1 MNVEGDTDAEWGK
14 NGEDDPNLWTDWND
28 SQGDD
33 QDVPF
38 HLFDDWNPEPV
49 QTSDDDDTMVGDL
62 FDDWNPDEMQTA
74 DDEAMVGD
82 QSQMM
87 TCGEIVD
94 VDGDHRGAV
103 LGSNNG
109 SVGGLPREKQVLR
122 RTVRK
127 KDKSFGLSE
136 RCITAIPCGL

>member
-14 NGEDDPNLWTDWND
+14 NGEDDPNLWTDWKD

-38 HLFDDWNPEPV
+38 H
-49 QTSDDDDTMVGDL
+49 L

-87 TCGEIVD
+87 TCGERVD

-136 RCITAIPCGL
+136 RCITAIPCGLQ

>member
-1 MNVEGDTDAEWGK
+1 MNVEADDDAEWGK
-14 NGEDDPNLWTDWND
+14 NGEDDPNLWTDWKD

-87 TCGEIVD
+87 TCGERVD

-122 RTVRK
+122 RTVRN

-136 RCITAIPCGL
+136 KCINHSNPL